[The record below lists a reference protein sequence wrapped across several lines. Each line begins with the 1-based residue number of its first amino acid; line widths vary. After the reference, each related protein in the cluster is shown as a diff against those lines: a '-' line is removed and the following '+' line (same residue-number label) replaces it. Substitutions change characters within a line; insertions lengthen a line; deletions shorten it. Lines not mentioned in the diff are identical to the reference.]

1 MGLNSIL
8 ITRFPNGLSDQ
19 AENTIFNSVP
29 FPTKEKA
36 DFYEYFNDFLTYT
49 AADWTITNAN
59 GGTLALADEAGG
71 VLRITNG
78 ATNGW
83 SVSMQKVGEA
93 FLPEVGKRFAAR
105 IRVRTSSQ
113 ALAPE
118 KLFRR
123 DLLQVYRTPIAL
135 GGVALCMAFAILM
148 AWIVAPTQ
156 LTEAV
161 LVAVLSAAGALG
173 IWAGAWALVSRL
185 TVGAWQLRVH
195 LALASI
201 CLALWAWGWW
211 LYGLAMFALQWRR
224 LTPVA
229 IALAALVAFV
239 IAWRHLRYA
248 TRMRRVFTLALAL
261 LAPLLGGGVWWLVDQ
276 QLDPRTVNRVVQG
289 PAIQPPSVRVSPSL
303 DLDDYLSDVAELKR
317 EANRNRQQSLLASPI
332 HDEED

>member
-1 MGLNSIL
+1 MEPVMLLEVLDDHG
-8 ITRFPNGLSDQ
+8 D
-19 AENTIFNSVP
+19 V
-29 FPTKEKA
+29 
-36 DFYEYFNDFLTYT
+36 
-49 AADWTITNAN
+49 
-59 GGTLALADEAGG
+59 
-71 VLRITNG
+71 VLRQRFI
-78 ATNGW
+78 
-83 SVSMQKVGEA
+83 GEHSQCRIGRS
-93 FLPEVGKRFAAR
+93 LGCDIPVDDPFAAPEHALLTLQADGRVHVQDLGSRNGVRLARGRRVDPQRGITIGSGELSIGRTR

-332 HDEED
+332 LDEED